1 MQQVSSF
8 LCLSLFFSHT
18 HMHAAELPHKVLW
31 GNYSLLLSLPSL
43 SLKYCHRSGKHSL
56 YTKLLPAQEDHSMIM
71 WIRIFL
77 CKSMI
82 FFFFFPSQNCVAA
95 VLIMLCS
102 FHVGKSLGTRHEAPN
117 SLLSGHI
124 ISRISYRQIVSRML
138 CMIHQKKVF
147 LHVKHHLP
155 LSRKNKPLHAND
167 VNTWL
172 MNKQNNFRK
181 ITSELGK
188 QQ

>member
-1 MQQVSSF
+1 MHNAASF
-8 LCLSLFFSHT
+8 FLSLPVPFFSHT
-18 HMHAAELPHKVLW
+18 YMHAAELPHKVLW

-43 SLKYCHRSGKHSL
+43 SLKYCHRSGKHL
-56 YTKLLPAQEDHSMIM
+56 LCTKLLPAQEDHSMIM
-71 WIRIFL
+71 WIRIFF
-77 CKSMI
+77 CVNQW
-82 FFFFFPSQNCVAA
+82 FFFPSQNCVAA

-124 ISRISYRQIVSRML
+124 ISRISYRQIVSWML

>member
-1 MQQVSSF
+1 
-8 LCLSLFFSHT
+8 
-18 HMHAAELPHKVLW
+18 
-31 GNYSLLLSLPSL
+31 
-43 SLKYCHRSGKHSL
+43 
-56 YTKLLPAQEDHSMIM
+56 
-71 WIRIFL
+71 
-77 CKSMI
+77 
-82 FFFFFPSQNCVAA
+82 
-95 VLIMLCS
+95 MLCS

-138 CMIHQKKVF
+138 CMIHQKNVF

-188 QQ
+188 QQQHNQISTLDLPSSKQVVFSWWKGGTARGLLSVMVRWTLMPWMWRCTRCKKCSSQISAGRGSLGQDKGQQAKGRRLISDVEAL